1 VYKQFYFLRNPICIR
16 AYWNSFSQV
25 NKDTTA
31 LQAITIM
38 ASPTTATL
46 QNSAASIAVINRT
59 DLNKGDGVILTSVLN
74 KIPGVYMQ
82 QGALNTNRI
91 SIRGIG
97 SRAQYGTQKIKAYYE
112 GIPLTTAEGSSTIED
127 IDMETIG
134 SIEIIKGP
142 NSTSFGSGLGGVIN
156 LFAREIPMDEFQTSN
171 HDLWKLRTFE
181 TKFFWEL
188 W

>member
-1 VYKQFYFLRNPICIR
+1 
-16 AYWNSFSQV
+16 
-25 NKDTTA
+25 
-31 LQAITIM
+31 M

-91 SIRGIG
+91 HRGIG

-112 GIPLTTAEGSSTIED
+112 GIPLTTAEGSSLSKTL
-127 IDMETIG
+127 IDL
-134 SIEIIKGP
+134 S
-142 NSTSFGSGLGGVIN
+142 
-156 LFAREIPMDEFQTSN
+156 
-171 HDLWKLRTFE
+171 H
-181 TKFFWEL
+181 
-188 W
+188 